1 MSNDLNELRVVP
13 HSEEAERGVL
23 GSVLLAPMES
33 IGKAV
38 LNDFRINCC
47 SMTTFRPQGAVQKF
61 KNYLVQATDKRRQ
74 ALEKQQKNKPIRR
87 NSIATA
93 GK

>member
-1 MSNDLNELRVVP
+1 
-13 HSEEAERGVL
+13 
-23 GSVLLAPMES
+23 
-33 IGKAV
+33 
-38 LNDFRINCC
+38 
-47 SMTTFRPQGAVQKF
+47 VQKF
-61 KNYLVQATDKRRQ
+61 RNYLVQATAQRRQ